1 MSGYRCDVEASAG
14 PARGALVGGGGQL
27 LVRVRLFDRGVQD
40 APGDAF
46 TDLRPADARELA
58 FCLLA
63 CAEHAERQSG
73 AAGFWG
79 GER

>member
-1 MSGYRCDVEASAG
+1 MSGYRWDIEASAG
-14 PARGALVGGGGQL
+14 AAREALVAGGARL
-27 LVRVRLFDRGVQD
+27 LVRVRLFDHGARG

-46 TDLRPADARELA
+46 SDLRPADARELA

-63 CAEHAERQSG
+63 CAEHAERQ
-73 AAGFWG
+73 AAAAFRE